1 MKDMQL
7 WKICYN
13 YITLILDY
21 LPNVSYFAIK
31 LLVFTAQ
38 YLLPFCNLDNDR
50 NDVSGYHVGT
60 VYLNNLNISA
70 AEMTQYLANIKLSNT
85 NCLTKRY
92 RVPFSEYV
100 LKDQA
105 VVKYTAHFYM
115 AYYF

>member
-1 MKDMQL
+1 MQL
-7 WKICYN
+7 WKVCYN
-13 YITLILDY
+13 YITLIIDY
-21 LPNVSYFAIK
+21 LQNVSYFPIGF
-31 LLVFTAQ
+31 LVFTVQ
-38 YLLPFCNLDNDR
+38 YILPFRILDIDR
-50 NDVSGYHVGT
+50 NDLSGYHGGT

>member
-1 MKDMQL
+1 MQL
-7 WKICYN
+7 WKVCYN
-13 YITLILDY
+13 YISLILDY

-31 LLVFTAQ
+31 LLVFTVQ
-38 YLLPFCNLDNDR
+38 YLLPFCNLDIDQ

-70 AEMTQYLANIKLSNT
+70 AEMTQCLANIKLSHT

-92 RVPFSEYV
+92 RFPFFEYV
-100 LKDQA
+100 LRDQT
-105 VVKYTAHFYM
+105 VVKHMVHFYM